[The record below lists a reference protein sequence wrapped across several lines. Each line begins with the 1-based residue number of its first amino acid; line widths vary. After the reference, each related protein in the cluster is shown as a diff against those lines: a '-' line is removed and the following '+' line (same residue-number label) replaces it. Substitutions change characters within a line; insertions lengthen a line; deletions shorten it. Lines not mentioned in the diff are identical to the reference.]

1 MYQSLHF
8 LIVNKCYKIAVAY
21 QYLDYI
27 EFVNI
32 FLLSFMTSLFS
43 NDYLPDRL
51 DITDIDSIAY
61 MEFVET
67 QKRKNDISIIVKIFK
82 FIFRG

>member
-1 MYQSLHF
+1 M
-8 LIVNKCYKIAVAY
+8 N
-21 QYLDYI
+21 
-27 EFVNI
+27 
-32 FLLSFMTSLFS
+32 LFS

-51 DITDIDSIAY
+51 DIQDIDSIAY

-67 QKRKNDISIIVKIFK
+67 QKRKNDFSIIVKIFK

>member
-1 MYQSLHF
+1 
-8 LIVNKCYKIAVAY
+8 
-21 QYLDYI
+21 
-27 EFVNI
+27 
-32 FLLSFMTSLFS
+32 MTSLFS

-67 QKRKNDISIIVKIFK
+67 QKRKNDYSFFIKILK
-82 FIFRG
+82 LIFRG

>member
-1 MYQSLHF
+1 M
-8 LIVNKCYKIAVAY
+8 
-21 QYLDYI
+21 D
-27 EFVNI
+27 
-32 FLLSFMTSLFS
+32 SLFS

-67 QKRKNDISIIVKIFK
+67 QKRKNDFSIIVKIFK

>member
-1 MYQSLHF
+1 M
-8 LIVNKCYKIAVAY
+8 
-21 QYLDYI
+21 D
-27 EFVNI
+27 
-32 FLLSFMTSLFS
+32 SLFS

-67 QKRKNDISIIVKIFK
+67 QKRKNDFSIIVKIFK
-82 FIFRG
+82 FIFNWG

>member
-1 MYQSLHF
+1 
-8 LIVNKCYKIAVAY
+8 
-21 QYLDYI
+21 
-27 EFVNI
+27 
-32 FLLSFMTSLFS
+32 MTSLFS

-51 DITDIDSIAY
+51 DLLDPDFKNSIAY

-67 QKRKNDISIIVKIFK
+67 QKRKNDLSIIIKIFN

>member
-1 MYQSLHF
+1 MLQNSGSVSVFRLYWICKYF
-8 LIVNKCYKIAVAY
+8 
-21 QYLDYI
+21 
-27 EFVNI
+27 

>member
-1 MYQSLHF
+1 
-8 LIVNKCYKIAVAY
+8 
-21 QYLDYI
+21 
-27 EFVNI
+27 
-32 FLLSFMTSLFS
+32 MTSLFS

-67 QKRKNDISIIVKIFK
+67 QKRKNDLSIIIKVFK

>member
-1 MYQSLHF
+1 
-8 LIVNKCYKIAVAY
+8 
-21 QYLDYI
+21 
-27 EFVNI
+27 
-32 FLLSFMTSLFS
+32 MTSLFS

-51 DITDIDSIAY
+51 DIQDIDSIAY

-67 QKRKNDISIIVKIFK
+67 QKRKNDFSIIVKIFK

>member
-1 MYQSLHF
+1 
-8 LIVNKCYKIAVAY
+8 
-21 QYLDYI
+21 
-27 EFVNI
+27 
-32 FLLSFMTSLFS
+32 MTSLFS

-51 DITDIDSIAY
+51 DIQDVDSIAY

-67 QKRKNDISIIVKIFK
+67 QKRKNDLSIILKIFK

>member
-1 MYQSLHF
+1 
-8 LIVNKCYKIAVAY
+8 
-21 QYLDYI
+21 
-27 EFVNI
+27 
-32 FLLSFMTSLFS
+32 MTSLFS

-51 DITDIDSIAY
+51 DIQDVDSIAY

-67 QKRKNDISIIVKIFK
+67 QKRKNDFSIIVKIFK

>member
-1 MYQSLHF
+1 
-8 LIVNKCYKIAVAY
+8 
-21 QYLDYI
+21 
-27 EFVNI
+27 
-32 FLLSFMTSLFS
+32 MTSLFS

-51 DITDIDSIAY
+51 DIKDIDSIAY

-67 QKRKNDISIIVKIFK
+67 QKRKNDLSIIIKIFK

>member
-1 MYQSLHF
+1 
-8 LIVNKCYKIAVAY
+8 
-21 QYLDYI
+21 
-27 EFVNI
+27 
-32 FLLSFMTSLFS
+32 MTSLFS

-51 DITDIDSIAY
+51 DIQDIDSIAY

-67 QKRKNDISIIVKIFK
+67 QKRKNDLSIIIKIFK

>member
-1 MYQSLHF
+1 
-8 LIVNKCYKIAVAY
+8 
-21 QYLDYI
+21 
-27 EFVNI
+27 
-32 FLLSFMTSLFS
+32 MTSIFS

-51 DITDIDSIAY
+51 DIQDVDSIAY

-67 QKRKNDISIIVKIFK
+67 QKRKNDLSIIIKIFK